1 MTNCFRQ
8 LPLPEFPTSWWEIW
22 RLVKLAPALIS
33 AWVEITRDH
42 AIQGM
47 SRFFPFI
54 FQPFSTLSLKTEIS
68 QFHVSVS
75 WSTFYNTTMIV
86 TRYFNFLGGL
96 PLSLV
101 ELCRISANLQLAVNC
116 VCWCHSNFSIL
127 GSSKVQLCVWEAGM
141 CIVICQQAEESPE
154 RRRIWPEPVL
164 SEFKLEL

>member
-101 ELCRISANLQLAVNC
+101 ELCRISANLQLAVSVGVTQISRSWALPKYSF
-116 VCWCHSNFSIL
+116 VCGRLECA
-127 GSSKVQLCVWEAGM
+127 SSSVN
-141 CIVICQQAEESPE
+141 
-154 RRRIWPEPVL
+154 RRRRVQKGERFGQNQFSVNL
-164 SEFKLEL
+164 N